1 MEVVSSDSKASIAD
15 ATYALRDPCLA
26 KEVVLH
32 HTTNWLRL
40 EENSIVV
47 GLTECMYIVHMS
59 NGDQNRTEAVFLKET
74 RFSSSPNDVM
84 KK

>member
-32 HTTNWLRL
+32 HTTNWLRP

-47 GLTECMYIVHMS
+47 GLTECMYIVR
-59 NGDQNRTEAVFLKET
+59 GV
-74 RFSSSPNDVM
+74 SSEHRPCAE
-84 KK
+84 